1 MKLAIFHTFF
11 NLAGLVVFSFFIPKL
26 VVFLKK
32 MFVEDKETYIQKP
45 KYLDSQV
52 FAIPSIALKLTRKET
67 IHLYDNAS
75 EVLSH
80 AIMLHRHR
88 YLGKNDISTVVKE
101 STDIIELNID
111 DFYQT
116 RIKSLYS
123 DIIDYSTYFIND
135 LDSEKRIYL
144 YDLRMYEISYFS
156 YIL

>member
-1 MKLAIFHTFF
+1 MLH
-11 NLAGLVVFSFFIPKL
+11 
-26 VVFLKK
+26 LKSNK
-32 MFVEDKETYIQKP
+32 
-45 KYLDSQV
+45 
-52 FAIPSIALKLTRKET
+52 KET
-67 IHLYDNAS
+67 IHLYENAT

-88 YLGKNDISTVVKE
+88 YLGKTDISTVVKE

-135 LDSEKRIYL
+135 LDRKKFFMI
-144 YDLRMYEISYFS
+144 
-156 YIL
+156 